1 MVRHYSTLLLW
12 GSCLIYAYFVFILF
26 HWCPKR
32 IPCQMTLGSLKINT
46 TCDSNG
52 AGTAYPSGAPEFLM
66 GFVLFNVYF
75 YVVYCYS
82 LFVLFRSAIV
92 LLCPSSICGLLLW
105 YLRTF
110 LSRITFIPY
119 SLIQTC
125 LSKKTKGDKL
135 NKKYRLLNVTF
146 SWKRKTSVLSQW
158 TKLIGTYVYSDDMP
172 FTMYIYMW

>member
-1 MVRHYSTLLLW
+1 MFICT
-12 GSCLIYAYFVFILF
+12 FVFILF

-32 IPCQMTLGSLKINT
+32 FPCQMTLGSLNINT

-66 GFVLFNVYF
+66 FNIYF

-82 LFVLFRSAIV
+82 LFVLFRLAIA
-92 LLCPSSICGLLLW
+92 LFCPSSMCGLCLL
-105 YLRTF
+105 LTL
-110 LSRITFIPY
+110 LSGITFIPY
-119 SLIQTC
+119 SLIQTF
-125 LSKKTKGDKL
+125 LGKNTKGDKL
-135 NKKYRLLNVTF
+135 NKQYRLLNVTY

-158 TKLIGTYVYSDDMP
+158 TKFIGTYVYSDDMP

>member
-1 MVRHYSTLLLW
+1 MWFVITQLYFVW
-12 GSCLIYAYFVFILF
+12 GSCLIYVYFIPLVSKIF
-26 HWCPKR
+26 
-32 IPCQMTLGSLKINT
+32 PCQMTLGSLSINR

-52 AGTAYPSGAPEFLM
+52 AGTAYPSGAAEFLM

-82 LFVLFRSAIV
+82 LFVLFRLAIV
-92 LLCPSSICGLLLW
+92 LFCPSSMLLW

-135 NKKYRLLNVTF
+135 NKQYRLLNV
-146 SWKRKTSVLSQW
+146 
-158 TKLIGTYVYSDDMP
+158 IYS
-172 FTMYIYMW
+172 